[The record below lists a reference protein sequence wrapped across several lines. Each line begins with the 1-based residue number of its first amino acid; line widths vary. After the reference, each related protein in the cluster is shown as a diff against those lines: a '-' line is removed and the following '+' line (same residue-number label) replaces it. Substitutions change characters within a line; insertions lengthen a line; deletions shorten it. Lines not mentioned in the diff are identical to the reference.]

1 MLMLNIVKR
10 TYSIENKA
18 ILVLI
23 MLSLLTGIF
32 SSSAQAEKNKLY
44 PRQINLSG
52 NVFHFSMPED
62 FSKDMPANDMVEA
75 LDISDF
81 SKFDNPEYGNLMR
94 RWWDIKEPGWFGKN
108 LGTVMIDISVQKV
121 VGNNKNFIVAG
132 AYDIRKRLDFML
144 MLNESFHQRY
154 DSINKELKPEQGRT
168 LAYSSGLLTLSDG
181 KIYSLYYDKIYYGQ
195 KWINYAIAGPQG
207 TTLVVFALPVS
218 NQLYLEVVFT
228 YSPNDGISPRQLGD
242 VAHTK
247 MAAIENSFR
256 MDYTTGNIFSKI
268 VAEDWTQKTN
278 TEVLEEHRD
287 TILTHYGINLLN
299 N

>member
-1 MLMLNIVKR
+1 MKELMLHPHR
-10 TYSIENKA
+10 
-18 ILVLI
+18 
-23 MLSLLTGIF
+23 
-32 SSSAQAEKNKLY
+32 
-44 PRQINLSG
+44 INLSG
-52 NVFHFSMPED
+52 NVFHFTMPED
-62 FSKDMPANDMVEA
+62 FSKDMPAADMVQT
-75 LDISDF
+75 LDISDPL
-81 SKFDNPEYGNLMR
+81 KFDNAEYGNLVR

>member
-1 MLMLNIVKR
+1 MKELMLHPHR
-10 TYSIENKA
+10 
-18 ILVLI
+18 
-23 MLSLLTGIF
+23 
-32 SSSAQAEKNKLY
+32 
-44 PRQINLSG
+44 INLSG
-52 NVFHFSMPED
+52 NVFHFTMPED
-62 FSKDMPANDMVEA
+62 FSKDMPADDMVET
-75 LDISDF
+75 LDISDL
-81 SKFDNPEYGNLMR
+81 SKFDNPEYGNLIR

-195 KWINYAIAGPQG
+195 KWINYAIAGPKS

>member
-1 MLMLNIVKR
+1 MLVLKNVNQTCSLKR
-10 TYSIENKA
+10 KTT
-18 ILVLI
+18 LVLI
-23 MLSLLTGIF
+23 MLSILTGMF
-32 SSSAQAEKNKLY
+32 SGSAQAEKNKLY
-44 PRQINLSG
+44 PHQINLSG
-52 NVFHFSMPED
+52 NVFHFAIPED
-62 FSKDMPANDMVEA
+62 FSKDMPAGDMVEV
-75 LDISDF
+75 LDISDL
-81 SKFDNPEYGNLMR
+81 SRFDDPQYGNLIR

-228 YSPNDGISPRQLGD
+228 YSPNDVISPRQLGD